1 MPYTNRLTTLKESHR
16 LIDITIT
23 DMLNKPGHDE
33 FKVKELK
40 KQKLVYKD
48 EIRKLERAQQEHL
61 ED

>member
-1 MPYTNRLTTLKESHR
+1 MPYTYRLETLRESHR
-16 LIDITIT
+16 LIDNTIT
-23 DMLNKPGHDE
+23 EMLNKPEHDE

-40 KQKLVYKD
+40 KQKLIYKD